1 MDIALKKLELMDWL
15 LHIKDESKL
24 QKLIAFKTILDEE
37 VVAHTANGY
46 PVTKEE
52 YINLVQEA
60 DERITSGKYV
70 SLEDL
75 EENSKNW

>member
-15 LHIKDESKL
+15 LHIKDEGKL

-52 YINLVQEA
+52 YINLVREA
-60 DERITSGKYV
+60 DDRIASGKYV
-70 SLEDL
+70 TLEDL
-75 EENSKNW
+75 EENIKNW